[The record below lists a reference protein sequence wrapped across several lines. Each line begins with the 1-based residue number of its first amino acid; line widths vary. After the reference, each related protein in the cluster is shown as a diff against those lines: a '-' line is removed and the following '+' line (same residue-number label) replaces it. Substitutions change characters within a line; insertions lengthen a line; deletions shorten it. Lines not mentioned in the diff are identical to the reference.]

1 MKEEGKSTNGSP
13 EPVTFEGTKTILN
26 QMNKCICKIQGKVDA
41 TGFFTKIPFN
51 SKLLPVLITNSH
63 VLGGKDIKNNNKI
76 TLSLNHNKKTKEIRI
91 DEDRKKY
98 TSKELDIAIIE
109 IKDNDNLENEYIN
122 LDDNIINYCKNNNN
136 GNLSYLNYIYNNK
149 SIYILH
155 YQKGNNIL
163 VSYGQPPKCK
173 NSEINHKCS
182 IEYGSSGSPILLI
195 TNQKLIGVHSDSYNK
210 SEYNSGSLM
219 VHSINEFQKE
229 NNVDDNNKLSNY
241 IIGEF
246 EIEKDNQTIRIINS
260 YEEFIREKKW
270 EDKEEFHNE
279 KEIKDNCEIRIN
291 DKKIPF
297 SYKHE
302 FNKKGRYTIK
312 YIFKNNLTNVN
323 TLFRDC
329 KYLVNINLSNFNT
342 QNVIYMGGMFE
353 ECSSLTNIDLSNIN
367 TKNVTDM
374 HCMFSRCS
382 SLTNLNLSHFNTR
395 KVTHMGGMFNRCS
408 SLTNINLSSFNTQNV
423 TDMEYMFSECSSLEK
438 INLSN
443 FNTQNATDMGYMFSR
458 CSSLTN
464 LNLSN
469 FNTQSVTNMGY
480 MFSRCSSLTNINL
493 CHFNTQNVIN
503 MEYMFSSCS
512 CLTNLNLSNF
522 NTQNVINME
531 YMFSECSSLANINLS
546 NFNTQNNT
554 KMGHM
559 FSSCP
564 SLTKEKIITY
574 DKAILDSINKCIK

>member
-1 MKEEGKSTNGSP
+1 MKEEGKLINASP
-13 EPVTFEGTKTILN
+13 EPVTFEGTKIILN
-26 QMNKCICKIQGKVDA
+26 QMNKCVCKIHGKGEG

-51 SKLLPVLITNSH
+51 SQLLPVLITNNHS
-63 VLGGKDIKNNNKI
+63 LSGKDIKNNNKI

-91 DEDRKKY
+91 DEDRKIY

-109 IKDNDNLENEYIN
+109 IKDNDNLDNEYID
-122 LDDNIINYCKNNNN
+122 LDDNILNYCKNNNN
-136 GNLSYLNYIYNNK
+136 GNLNYLNYIYNNK

-155 YQKGNNIL
+155 YQKGNNIV

-195 TNQKLIGVHSDSYNK
+195 NNQKLIGVHLDSYNK
-210 SEYNSGSLM
+210 SEYSSGILM
-219 VHSINEFQKE
+219 VHSIIEFQKE
-229 NNVDDNNKLSNY
+229 NNIDDNNISNY

-246 EIEKDNQTIRIINS
+246 EIEKDNQKIRIINS

-279 KEIKDNCEIRIN
+279 EEIKDNCEIRIN
-291 DKKIPF
+291 NKKIPF

-312 YIFKNNLTNVN
+312 YIFKNNITNVN

-353 ECSSLTNIDLSNIN
+353 GCSSLTNINLSNIN

-374 HCMFSRCS
+374 HCMFSNCS
-382 SLTNLNLSHFNTR
+382 SLTNLNLSSFNTR

-443 FNTQNATDMGYMFSR
+443 FNTQNATDMGYMFSK
-458 CSSLTN
+458 CSSLAN

-469 FNTQSVTNMGY
+469 FNTQSVTNMSG
-480 MFSRCSSLTNINL
+480 MFGGCSSL
-493 CHFNTQNVIN
+493 
-503 MEYMFSSCS
+503 
-512 CLTNLNLSNF
+512 
-522 NTQNVINME
+522 
-531 YMFSECSSLANINLS
+531 
-546 NFNTQNNT
+546 
-554 KMGHM
+554 K
-559 FSSCP
+559 
-564 SLTKEKIITY
+564 KEKIITKN
-574 DKAILDSINKCIK
+574 DKILNEFKY